1 MAGSPIGYE
10 PYGQGLARYNYADG
24 STQLGPLIPDLVNGL
39 KAPQLQPPP
48 ALSPTPIAPR
58 APGPPPLEI
67 PKAPRG
73 MGISNVTVQPGVDT
87 SEQRAAVNKGGEEVA
102 AAQVNLA
109 NAQADSLRAE
119 SDQKSAAAFS
129 EANKV
134 ARDKEANDLAI
145 KASAEKVDRLTNE
158 KDAPVDPY
166 AYGKE
171 LGIGG
176 SFAAILAAGLVGA
189 LRAKAGQNT
198 DVNPVVQAIH
208 AKVQESIAM
217 QQDERANARAD
228 RGTRLAIERERWGD
242 AKQAG
247 VALELRGQQA
257 ANRYYE
263 AAAEKN
269 RGTPLGAQGELN
281 AAATRAR
288 IGELNAQLKQDEHGK
303 VSVTMARLQGKAPM
317 TLAQHYAEQEAAMKI
332 RQNMVSSATQ
342 FYAGKK
348 TPEEIEKLVDET
360 HPELAALGRGRTTEQ
375 RAADEKAKTDK
386 KAGSFSEQAARAQSA
401 LDGADE
407 VAKAAGL
414 KKDAS
419 GNFTAGDSLISPAT
433 FSLVKSKFDKYSNPI
448 KNSLQTL
455 QKSYGV
461 AISGA
466 GQRKDEQ
473 GDYVELTGGDAWSAT
488 ELADR
493 LNRVKEQMRSML
505 VKKDPEQLEKDS
517 LSAYEVKP

>member
-10 PYGQGLARYNYADG
+10 PYGQGLARYRYDDG

-39 KAPQLQPPP
+39 KAPQLQTPPVP
-48 ALSPTPIAPR
+48 SPPSPTPR

-119 SDQKSAAAFS
+119 SDQKSAAAFG

-145 KASAEKVDRLTNE
+145 KASAEKIDRLTNE

-208 AKVQESIAM
+208 AKVQESIAL

-263 AAAEKN
+263 VAAEKN

-288 IGELNAQLKQDEHGK
+288 IGELSAQLKQDEHGK

-317 TLAQHYAEQEAAMKI
+317 TLAQQYAEQEAAMKI

-375 RAADEKAKTDK
+375 RAADEKAKTEGKDK
-386 KAGSFSEQAARAQSA
+386 ATDQQRKAADARKAIETFATKAGLKLLNGSYVPGEGIVPPGTLEGLNPLAETPVNDYLDQAVESYGRFRSGGVIGPTERPGFEKQLGKGTLTRTQLASKLNAARAAIDNQLSEGERVDAEQRSGATA
-401 LDGADE
+401 LD
-407 VAKAAGL
+407 
-414 KKDAS
+414 
-419 GNFTAGDSLISPAT
+419 
-433 FSLVKSKFDKYSNPI
+433 KY
-448 KNSLQTL
+448 K
-455 QKSYGV
+455 
-461 AISGA
+461 
-466 GQRKDEQ
+466 
-473 GDYVELTGGDAWSAT
+473 
-488 ELADR
+488 
-493 LNRVKEQMRSML
+493 
-505 VKKDPEQLEKDS
+505 
-517 LSAYEVKP
+517 VKP

>member
-1 MAGSPIGYE
+1 MPGSPIGYE
-10 PYGQGLARYNYADG
+10 PYGQGLARYNYEDG
-24 STQLGPLIPDLVNGL
+24 STQLGPIIPDLVNGL
-39 KAPQLQPPP
+39 KPPPLQP
-48 ALSPTPIAPR
+48 SPVISQTPQPQR

-73 MGISNVTVQPGVDT
+73 MGVSSVQVQPGVDT
-87 SEQRAAVNKGGEEVA
+87 SEQRAAVQKGGEEVA

-109 NAQADSLRAE
+109 NAQADALRAE
-119 SDQKSAAAFS
+119 SDQKSAAAFG
-129 EANKV
+129 EANQV
-134 ARDKEANDLAI
+134 ARDKEANDLSI
-145 KASAEKVDRLTNE
+145 KASAEKVDRLTSE

-189 LRAKAGQNT
+189 LRAKAGQST

-247 VALELRGQQA
+247 AALELRGQQA
-257 ANRYYE
+257 ANRYFE

-288 IGELNAQLKQDEHGK
+288 IGELDAQLKQDEHGK

-317 TLAQHYAEQEAAMKI
+317 TLAQQLAEQEAAMKI
-332 RQNMVSSATQ
+332 RQAKVSAAKELGMS
-342 FYAGKK
+342 
-348 TPEEIEKLVDET
+348 PEDSEKFVDEKF
-360 HPELAALGRGRTTEQ
+360 PQLAVVGRGQTTEQ
-375 RAADEKAKTDK
+375 RAADDKAKTDK

-448 KNSLQTL
+448 RNSLQTL

-505 VKKDPEQLEKDS
+505 IKKDPEQLGKDS
-517 LSAYEVKP
+517 LSEYEVKP